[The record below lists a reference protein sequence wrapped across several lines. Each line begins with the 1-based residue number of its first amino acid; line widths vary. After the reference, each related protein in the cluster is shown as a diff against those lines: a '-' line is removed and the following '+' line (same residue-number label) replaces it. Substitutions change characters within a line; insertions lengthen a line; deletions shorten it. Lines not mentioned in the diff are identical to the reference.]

1 MKYRL
6 ISYSMANSRMPIA
19 INRIKIMLLTTNNN
33 EVSINGAVILYPEKN
48 SNTFNKFLCS
58 VPLDFRQKVKNNP
71 STTNLNNKFSE
82 RYSYFRYQYCK
93 RFDTFPP
100 KELGESN
107 CINAIKSIKNN
118 K

>member
-1 MKYRL
+1 
-6 ISYSMANSRMPIA
+6 MPIA
-19 INRIKIMLLTTNNN
+19 INRIKIMLLTTNNK

-71 STTNLNNKFSE
+71 STINLNNNSQKDTRIFP
-82 RYSYFRYQYCK
+82 YQYCK